1 MNLLGARED
10 FSYPSFADYTRAIE
24 AAQPAVNVAALV
36 GHTALRNNHMDRL
49 DRSATRDEVL
59 AMREQLREALAH
71 GAIGL
76 STGLAYGSAIE
87 ADTEEVKLLAEAL
100 DEFGALYTTH
110 LRSEFAAILEAMQE
124 AFDIALHARV
134 PVVVSHLKCAGA
146 GNWGRT
152 KEVLFKLENAGKMQR
167 VGCDCYPYSASSST
181 LDLKQ
186 VTDEFDIIIN
196 WSAPHPDQAGRK
208 LAEIAADWNVTLLEA
223 ARRLQPA
230 GAVYHNMHED
240 DVRRVL
246 SHPLT
251 MVGSDGLPNDPK
263 PHPRLWGAFPRVLG
277 HYSRDAGLFPL
288 NQAVHKM
295 TGLSAA
301 RYGLAGRGLIREG
314 YHADVVLFNPD
325 TVIDRATFADPVQA
339 AAGIEAVWVNGAL
352 SYLHG
357 QPTGERA
364 GRWLPRNGDLR
375 ASFAAASSPLS
386 KQGAHHEQFLHHRQQ
401 RHHPLR
407 RGRRHRPGRL
417 AHALR
422 PRRGSRRLAVRV
434 GPGPHGKRR
443 SHRGRH
449 RGPVAQGHP
458 AGAGHPE
465 GSRLRP
471 RARGPLRRV
480 AGRRARLSVVQQ
492 GVQGVLR
499 RKPAGARLR
508 AVAADGG
515 RQGRDR
521 LRGV

>member
-1 MNLLGARED
+1 
-10 FSYPSFADYTRAIE
+10 
-24 AAQPAVNVAALV
+24 
-36 GHTALRNNHMDRL
+36 
-49 DRSATRDEVL
+49 
-59 AMREQLREALAH
+59 
-71 GAIGL
+71 
-76 STGLAYGSAIE
+76 
-87 ADTEEVKLLAEAL
+87 
-100 DEFGALYTTH
+100 
-110 LRSEFAAILEAMQE
+110 MQE

-301 RYGLAGRGLIREG
+301 RYGGRTRPDPRGLSRRRG
-314 YHADVVLFNPD
+314 AVQSGHR
-325 TVIDRATFADPVQA
+325 DR
-339 AAGIEAVWVNGAL
+339 
-352 SYLHG
+352 
-357 QPTGERA
+357 
-364 GRWLPRNGDLR
+364 PR
-375 ASFAAASSPLS
+375 
-386 KQGAHHEQFLHHRQQ
+386 H
-401 RHHPLR
+401 LR
-407 RGRRHRPGRL
+407 RSGAG
-417 AHALR
+417 
-422 PRRGSRRLAVRV
+422 G
-434 GPGPHGKRR
+434 
-443 SHRGRH
+443 GRH
-449 RGPVAQGHP
+449 RGGLGQRHPVLSTRAAHRRTRRPLAAAQWRPARKLRGGVLSHSLSKEHIMSNSSTTDSNGITRYGVAGGTGQGGSHMPFARAVAADGWLYVSGQVPMENGEVIEGGTVAQSHKAIQQVLAILKE
-458 AGAGHPE
+458 AGYGPE
-465 GSRLRP
+465 HVVRCG
-471 RARGPLRRV
+471 V
-480 AGRRARLSVVQQ
+480 AGRRARFPSFNKVFRNTSAKT
-492 GVQGVLR
+492 R
-499 RKPAGARLR
+499 RRAPACSRR
-508 AVAADGG
+508 
-515 RQGRDR
+515 
-521 LRGV
+521 

>member
-1 MNLLGARED
+1 
-10 FSYPSFADYTRAIE
+10 
-24 AAQPAVNVAALV
+24 
-36 GHTALRNNHMDRL
+36 
-49 DRSATRDEVL
+49 
-59 AMREQLREALAH
+59 
-71 GAIGL
+71 
-76 STGLAYGSAIE
+76 
-87 ADTEEVKLLAEAL
+87 
-100 DEFGALYTTH
+100 
-110 LRSEFAAILEAMQE
+110 MQE

-375 ASFAAASSPLS
+375 ASFAAASSPTL
-386 KQGAHHEQFLHHRQQ
+386 
-401 RHHPLR
+401 
-407 RGRRHRPGRL
+407 
-417 AHALR
+417 
-422 PRRGSRRLAVRV
+422 
-434 GPGPHGKRR
+434 
-443 SHRGRH
+443 
-449 RGPVAQGHP
+449 
-458 AGAGHPE
+458 
-465 GSRLRP
+465 
-471 RARGPLRRV
+471 
-480 AGRRARLSVVQQ
+480 
-492 GVQGVLR
+492 
-499 RKPAGARLR
+499 
-508 AVAADGG
+508 
-515 RQGRDR
+515 
-521 LRGV
+521 